1 MSHSMYSTSPI
12 SRNLHMKTAN
22 IIPSPAT
29 VTSPP
34 PFAKSESAA
43 FAVAF
48 TGAAEVVLDEF
59 IPVLPVAEAVDEAF
73 PATDVE
79 AFVELEFVSAPPVPV
94 AFGAAEVLEPPE
106 VLEALVDV

>member
-1 MSHSMYSTSPI
+1 
-12 SRNLHMKTAN
+12 MKTAN

-79 AFVELEFVSAPPVPV
+79 AFVELEEFVSAPPVPV
-94 AFGAAEVLEPPE
+94 ALGAAEVLEPPV